1 MSNRRAEL
9 IEVKGE
15 AWYPRDVEEA
25 LCRVAGVRQAA
36 LVGLPDA
43 ELGKRPAAYVTLHEG
58 AKLDGG
64 SLKDALRGTVGYD
77 LDPMTVT
84 VVPDLPMTP
93 TGKIA
98 KSELVASAIAARQ
111 RVA

>member
-1 MSNRRAEL
+1 MITAE
-9 IEVKGE
+9 
-15 AWYPRDVEEA
+15 
-25 LCRVAGVRQAA
+25 
-36 LVGLPDA
+36 
-43 ELGKRPAAYVTLHEG
+43 VTIK
-58 AKLDGG
+58 AQF
-64 SLKDALRGTVGYD
+64 YD

-98 KSELVASAIAARQ
+98 KSDLVASAKAARQ